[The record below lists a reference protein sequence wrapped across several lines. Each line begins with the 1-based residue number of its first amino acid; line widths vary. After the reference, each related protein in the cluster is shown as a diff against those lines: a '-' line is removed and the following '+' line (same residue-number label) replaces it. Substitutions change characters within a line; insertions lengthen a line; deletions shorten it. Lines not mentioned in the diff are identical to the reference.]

1 MTDRMFEAGD
11 KVIFKDECVRE
22 NTGLLGAVG
31 VITSTDTGTSFPY
44 EVYFAATDTYW
55 ACQGR
60 DLELIEANGAP
71 PPNIIKPERA
81 FKVGDRVKNKFFPA
95 YEGTIDY
102 IADAAEAAKPYDVI
116 LEGFTVGH
124 CGHQR
129 SSTAKNH
136 WWFAEEDLELVKSNE
151 APQPSFNYLGENAPA
166 SEEVKVVS
174 SNQHYE
180 TSVQPIE
187 FMQANMAPEEFV
199 GFLKGN
205 IIKYA
210 GRCGRKDEPL
220 KEAKKIKQYAGWL
233 VDALE
238 GRTVDPR
245 A

>member
-1 MTDRMFEAGD
+1 MEETKLRFN
-11 KVIFKDECVRE
+11 K
-22 NTGLLGAVG
+22 
-31 VITSTDTGTSFPY
+31 
-44 EVYFAATDTYW
+44 
-55 ACQGR
+55 
-60 DLELIEANGAP
+60 
-71 PPNIIKPERA
+71 
-81 FKVGDRVKNKFFPA
+81 GDRVRYCGSN
-95 YEGTIDY
+95 E
-102 IADAAEAAKPYDVI
+102 PYDK
-116 LEGFTVGH
+116 EGVVQGFNTK
-124 CGHQR
+124 
-129 SSTAKNH
+129 T
-136 WWFAEEDLELVKSNE
+136 ELYVVAFENYFNPLRQSNE
-151 APQPSFNYLGENAPA
+151 YECAEGNLVLVSWA
-166 SEEVKVVS
+166 SA
-174 SNQHYE
+174 NQHYE